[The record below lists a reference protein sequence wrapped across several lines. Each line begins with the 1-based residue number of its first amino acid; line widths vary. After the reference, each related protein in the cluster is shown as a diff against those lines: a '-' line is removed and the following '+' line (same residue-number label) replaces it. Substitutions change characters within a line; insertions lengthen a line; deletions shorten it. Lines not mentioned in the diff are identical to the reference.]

1 MRATGSALLPLVVL
15 GMLAGFSFWLEQSTQ
30 GEDTGGRSKLRHD
43 PDFWV
48 DQFTLRRFGIDGSIQ
63 HLLTAKRMEHF
74 PDDES
79 TEIASPHLAY
89 FRGRKTVAT
98 ARTAWL
104 DKEGKHVR
112 LNDDVRI
119 VRPGIDGGPDTVIT
133 TSVLNIVP
141 DDEYAQTDAPVTL
154 NQGRTVIHGVG
165 LEVSNKTQIAV
176 LSGPVQGTIQRKDK

>member
-1 MRATGSALLPLVVL
+1 MRATGSTLLPLVVL
-15 GMLAGFSFWLEQSTQ
+15 GMLGGFTFWLEQSSQ
-30 GEDTGGRSKLRHD
+30 DEGGGHSNLRHD

-48 DQFTLRRFGIDGSIQ
+48 ERFTLRRFGPDGSIQ
-63 HLLTAKRMEHF
+63 HLLTAQRMEHF

-79 TEIASPHLAY
+79 TEVESPYLAY
-89 FRGRKTVAT
+89 FKGRKTVAT

-112 LNDDVRI
+112 LNDDVRV
-119 VRPGIDGGPDTVIT
+119 VRPGIDGGPDTIVT

-154 NQGRTVIHGVG
+154 SQGRTVVHGVG
-165 LEVSNKTQIAV
+165 IEVSNKTQVAV
-176 LSGPVQGTIQRKDK
+176 LSGPVRGTIERKGK